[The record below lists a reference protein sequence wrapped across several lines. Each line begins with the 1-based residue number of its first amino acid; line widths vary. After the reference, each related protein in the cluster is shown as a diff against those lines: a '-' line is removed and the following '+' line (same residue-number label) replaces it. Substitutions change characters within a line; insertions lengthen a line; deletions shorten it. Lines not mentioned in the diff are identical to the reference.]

1 MKILPCV
8 IGLGYVG
15 LPVLLKIS
23 KHFSS
28 YAFDT
33 NKNRIITLKKKIDT
47 NNEFKFQDF
56 NKLKKITY
64 TSKYDEI
71 KNCNFFIICVSTPL
85 SKNKKPKLDN
95 IIKTLSILKK
105 LLKKNDIIFL
115 ESSVYPGF
123 SKNIFITYLE
133 KNTNLKNNKDFFFG
147 YSPERVNPG
156 DKIHTIDNIAKI
168 VAYETDNKL
177 IKNRIEKIY
186 KTISKNIV
194 YSNKINETE
203 ISKIIENIQR
213 DINIAFIN
221 EILVLCKKMKLE
233 FKEVIKLANTK
244 WNFLNFKPGLVGGH
258 CLPINSHY
266 LSWSAGTMMNK
277 SSLILSARKTNDSMK
292 DFIINE
298 VKYSLKIKNLSIK
311 KSKLLFVGISYK
323 SGVSDLRNS
332 LNLEIFNYFKKN
344 NKNIVALDPFLSSE
358 LSKQNN
364 ILKKIKDFTKFNVI
378 IFLSYHTDFRKIY
391 YNLKK
396 LKNNKTVILD
406 PFNFY

>member
-1 MKILPCV
+1 
-8 IGLGYVG
+8 
-15 LPVLLKIS
+15 
-23 KHFSS
+23 
-28 YAFDT
+28 
-33 NKNRIITLKKKIDT
+33 
-47 NNEFKFQDF
+47 
-56 NKLKKITY
+56 
-64 TSKYDEI
+64 
-71 KNCNFFIICVSTPL
+71 
-85 SKNKKPKLDN
+85 
-95 IIKTLSILKK
+95 
-105 LLKKNDIIFL
+105 
-115 ESSVYPGF
+115 VYPGF
-123 SKNIFITYLE
+123 SKNIFINYLE

-147 YSPERVNPG
+147 YSPERINPG

-177 IKNRIEKIY
+177 IKNRIKKIY

-203 ISKIIENIQR
+203 ISKVIENIQR

-277 SSLILSARKTNDSMK
+277 SSLILSARETNDSMK
-292 DFIINE
+292 DFIISE

-323 SGVSDLRNS
+323 AGVSDLRNS
-332 LNLEIFNYFKKN
+332 LNLEIYNYFKKN
-344 NKNIVALDPFLSSE
+344 NKNIFALDPFLSRA
-358 LSKQNN
+358 LSQENN
-364 ILKKIKDFTKFNVI
+364 ISKKIKDFTKFNVV
-378 IFLSYHTDFRKIY
+378 IFLSYHNDFKKIY

-396 LKNNKTVILD
+396 LKNNKIIILD